1 MPLHGHYLPGVQR
14 KGMVIKVTEIIGLFT
29 NNFDYTL
36 LLFLRV
42 SGLIL
47 PSPVFGRKTVPGII
61 KISFIC
67 CLTFIFLLSFPA
79 PAEGIAYDT
88 LLEYVIICIKELLF
102 GLAIGYITTL
112 FFNLVYSAG
121 QIIDMQIGF
130 GIVSVYDIQNN
141 SQVPVVG
148 NLLNIVLLIVFF
160 CVNGHLK
167 LIAVLHATFE
177 KIPVGHI
184 LLSMDFV
191 TVMLEVFSL
200 TFILAIM
207 VAMPLLA
214 AGLILEI
221 AMGVLIRAVPQM
233 NMFVI
238 GIPVKIIVGLF
249 VLLISVSVFV
259 SFSNTIFTEMFQS
272 IEQVFNTF
280 GVLK

>member
-1 MPLHGHYLPGVQR
+1 MEELVSLI
-14 KGMVIKVTEIIGLFT
+14 M

-47 PSPVFGRKTVPGII
+47 PSPIFGRRTVPGVI
-61 KISFIC
+61 KIAFIC
-67 CLTFIFLLSFPA
+67 CLTFIFLLSFPGST
-79 PAEGIAYDT
+79 EGAVYNT
-88 LLEYVIICIKELLF
+88 LLEYVIMCFKELLF
-102 GLAIGYITTL
+102 GFAIGYITTL
-112 FFNLVYSAG
+112 FFNLVFSAG

-130 GIVSVYDIQNN
+130 GIVSVYDVQNN
-141 SQVPVVG
+141 SQVPVMG
-148 NLLNIVLLIVFF
+148 NLLNIILLIVFF

-167 LIAVLHATFE
+167 LIAILYATFE
-177 KIPVGHI
+177 KIPVGQI
-184 LLSMDFV
+184 QLSMNFV
-191 TVMLEVFSL
+191 TVMLEAFSL

-221 AMGVLIRAVPQM
+221 AMGVLIRSVPQM

-238 GIPVKIIVGLF
+238 GIPVKIVVGLF
-249 VLLISVSVFV
+249 VLMVSASVFV

-272 IEQVFNTF
+272 IQQVFNTF
-280 GVLK
+280 GVLE